1 MYSHYWF
8 CGNFSLALY
17 LIIYL
22 SPCSLLVLLF
32 QDVCHEFLPLNGNH
46 FTIFVCG
53 NTQHGVVGLQGA
65 LITCFTSDY
74 QVHTCEHVTKVT
86 ESEEGMEHEMPDF
99 LVDFFAERN
108 YRESTL
114 VAANTSRKEWKI
126 RPVSWNEIPFQLSTT
141 QKEIFSTLENVLH
154 AKMSPTGLVLLTP
167 SLPPSC
173 PKCSSQCIDQPRKSK
188 CGNVKVRNSLY
199 FHLLQFVKVK
209 LPP

>member
-1 MYSHYWF
+1 MENY
-8 CGNFSLALY
+8 FSLALY
-17 LIIYL
+17 LISYL
-22 SPCSLLVLLF
+22 SPWSLLVLLF

-46 FTIFVCG
+46 FTIFVRG

-108 YRESTL
+108 DRESTL

-126 RPVSWNEIPFQLSTT
+126 RLVSWNEIPFQLSTT
-141 QKEIFSTLENVLH
+141 QKEIFSTFR
-154 AKMSPTGLVLLTP
+154 
-167 SLPPSC
+167 
-173 PKCSSQCIDQPRKSK
+173 KCSTCKNVSYWFGAAYPQLTSLLPKVFISVHWSAKKKQMWQCEGKKFIVFPSSAV
-188 CGNVKVRNSLY
+188 C
-199 FHLLQFVKVK
+199 
-209 LPP
+209 

>member
-22 SPCSLLVLLF
+22 SPWSLLVLLF

-74 QVHTCEHVTKVT
+74 QVHTCEYVTKVT

-99 LVDFFAERN
+99 LVDFFAERQQPRRK
-108 YRESTL
+108 YSPLWKMFYMQKCLLL
-114 VAANTSRKEWKI
+114 VWCC
-126 RPVSWNEIPFQLSTT
+126 
-141 QKEIFSTLENVLH
+141 
-154 AKMSPTGLVLLTP
+154 
-167 SLPPSC
+167 LPPA
-173 PKCSSQCIDQPRKSK
+173 
-188 CGNVKVRNSLY
+188 Y
-199 FHLLQFVKVK
+199 
-209 LPP
+209 LPPAQSVHLSALISQEKANVAMWR

>member
-1 MYSHYWF
+1 M
-8 CGNFSLALY
+8 
-17 LIIYL
+17 
-22 SPCSLLVLLF
+22 LF

-65 LITCFTSDY
+65 LVTCFTSDY

-108 YRESTL
+108 VFFDQESTL

-126 RPVSWNEIPFQLSTT
+126 RPVSWNKTPLQLSTT

-154 AKMSPTGLVLLTP
+154 AKMSPTQVWCC
-167 SLPPSC
+167 LPPA
-173 PKCSSQCIDQPRKSK
+173 
-188 CGNVKVRNSLY
+188 Y
-199 FHLLQFVKVK
+199 
-209 LPP
+209 LPPAQSVHLSALISQEKANVAM